1 MKPRFFYVVASM
13 VIRSV
18 IYKTFCIFNPKCN
31 VAFSLKS
38 AREMGRLNEKMRKTA
53 NANNPPTPFL
63 RNNLG
68 TFYSSLPK
76 ISPVPIVSKY
86 IRNIKNKHTFDE
98 KDVDQFLQKNDFVKD
113 KRLISI
119 SPGGFK
125 GFYILGICK
134 YIKQHYDLDNYIFS
148 GASAGAWNSLFLCYK
163 GDIETIQAKILDV
176 ELQNSKSIQ
185 DMEKLIKT
193 RVLENY
199 VTEDFDLRRLFIG
212 VTTIEPADEQT
223 RFSVRRGIHTNTT
236 IFTGF
241 HEVEDAL
248 NCCIASSH
256 IPLITGG
263 FTNVYQNFLSYDGG
277 FSTHPYLNI
286 TEPVLHISPNM
297 WKKSALPKSSDGAG
311 LSLSDYTTLFSKDK
325 FHFHKLVEDGYAD
338 AQRNKAVLD
347 AIFQFQIA

>member
-1 MKPRFFYVVASM
+1 MKARIFYVVAIM
-13 VIRSV
+13 VIRSA
-18 IYKTFCIFNPKCN
+18 IYKT
-31 VAFSLKS
+31 V
-38 AREMGRLNEKMRKTA
+38 
-53 NANNPPTPFL
+53 NANNPPMPFL

-76 ISPVPIVSKY
+76 ISPVPIASKY

-98 KDVDQFLQKNDFVKD
+98 TDVDQFLQKNDFIKD

-125 GFYILGICK
+125 GFYVLGICK
-134 YIKQHYDLDNYIFS
+134 YIKQHYNLENYIFS

-212 VTTIEPADEQT
+212 VTTIEPSDEKT

-277 FSTHPYLNI
+277 FSNHPYLNI

-338 AQRNKAVLD
+338 AQRNKKVLD
-347 AIFQFQIA
+347 SIFL

>member
-1 MKPRFFYVVASM
+1 MKARFFYVVASM
-13 VIRSV
+13 VIRSA
-18 IYKTFCIFNPKCN
+18 IY
-31 VAFSLKS
+31 
-38 AREMGRLNEKMRKTA
+38 KTA
-53 NANNPPTPFL
+53 NANNPPIPFL

-98 KDVDQFLQKNDFVKD
+98 TDVDQFLQKNDFVKD

-125 GFYILGICK
+125 GFYVLGICK
-134 YIKQHYDLDNYIFS
+134 YIKQHYDLNNYIFS

-212 VTTIEPADEQT
+212 VTTIEPSDEKT

-277 FSTHPYLNI
+277 FSNHPYLNI

-338 AQRNKAVLD
+338 AQRNKEILD
-347 AIFQFQIA
+347 AIFI

>member
-13 VIRSV
+13 VIRSA
-18 IYKTFCIFNPKCN
+18 IYKT
-31 VAFSLKS
+31 V
-38 AREMGRLNEKMRKTA
+38 
-53 NANNPPTPFL
+53 NANNPPMPFL

-76 ISPVPIVSKY
+76 ISPVPIASKY

-98 KDVDQFLQKNDFVKD
+98 TDVDQFLQKNDFIKD

-125 GFYILGICK
+125 GFYVLGICK
-134 YIKQHYDLDNYIFS
+134 YIKQHYDLKNYIFS

-185 DMEKLIKT
+185 DMENLIKT

-199 VTEDFDLRRLFIG
+199 VTEDFDIRRLFIG
-212 VTTIEPADEQT
+212 VTTVEPSDEQT

-277 FSTHPYLNI
+277 FSNHPYLNI

-338 AQRNKAVLD
+338 AQRNKEVLD
-347 AIFQFQIA
+347 SIFL

>member
-13 VIRSV
+13 VIRTA
-18 IYKTFCIFNPKCN
+18 IYKTFCIFNAKCN

-38 AREMGRLNEKMRKTA
+38 SREMGRFDEKRRKTV
-53 NANNPPTPFL
+53 NANNPPMPFL

-76 ISPVPIVSKY
+76 ISPVPIASKY

-98 KDVDQFLQKNDFVKD
+98 TDVDQFLQKNDFVKD

-125 GFYILGICK
+125 GFYVLGICK
-134 YIKQHYDLDNYIFS
+134 YIKQHYNLENYIFS

-212 VTTIEPADEQT
+212 VTTIEPSDEKT

-277 FSTHPYLNI
+277 FSNHPYLNI
-286 TEPVLHISPNM
+286 TESVLHISPNM

-325 FHFHKLVEDGYAD
+325 FHFNKLVEDGYAD
-338 AQRNKAVLD
+338 AQRNKEILD
-347 AIFQFQIA
+347 GIFTV

>member
-1 MKPRFFYVVASM
+1 MKARIFYVVAIM
-13 VIRSV
+13 VIRSA
-18 IYKTFCIFNPKCN
+18 IYKT
-31 VAFSLKS
+31 V
-38 AREMGRLNEKMRKTA
+38 
-53 NANNPPTPFL
+53 NANNPPMPFL

-76 ISPVPIVSKY
+76 ISPVPIASKY

-98 KDVDQFLQKNDFVKD
+98 TDVDQFLQKNDFIKD

-125 GFYILGICK
+125 GFYVLGICK
-134 YIKQHYDLDNYIFS
+134 YIKQHYNLENYIFS

-212 VTTIEPADEQT
+212 VTTIEPSDEKT

-277 FSTHPYLNI
+277 FSNHPYLNI
-286 TEPVLHISPNM
+286 TESVLHISPNM

-325 FHFHKLVEDGYAD
+325 FHFNKLVEDGYAD
-338 AQRNKAVLD
+338 AQRNKEILD
-347 AIFQFQIA
+347 AIFL